1 MVSCRGLCVCFGGF
15 LVVLM
20 YRGMVVWILVVF
32 ICVRIGGI
40 LVVLMCRGMIVRF
53 SCRFDLRSD
62 R

>member
-1 MVSCRGLCVCFGGF
+1 MC
-15 LVVLM
+15 
-20 YRGMVVWILVVF
+20 RGMVVQILVVF

-53 SCRFDLRSD
+53 SGRFDLLLD